1 MNKIYIV
8 VGIIVFLVVII
19 YLIGK
24 MPNNSEPRPSPSQ
37 TAPRESVQ
45 KQLED
50 VNKKIAEL
58 PELENDIFSKCVE
71 TTEGTAD
78 DIKACQES
86 TQKQIFTLSQDLNN
100 LKKSLEEKK

>member
-1 MNKIYIV
+1 MKTSFIV
-8 VGIIVFLVVII
+8 LIIIISVIFVVII
-19 YLIGK
+19 STSSPETERVDG
-24 MPNNSEPRPSPSQ
+24 RPVPD
-37 TAPRESVQ
+37 REKIS

-58 PELENDIFSKCVE
+58 PELENDVFSKCME
-71 TTEGTAD
+71 TTDGTAD
-78 DIKACQES
+78 DIKDCQES